1 MRAVLRKAAVLSLSF
16 ALGCGALAGCGNS
29 AAKIDGSQVL
39 MTVNGEDV
47 RLGVGSFYAKYE
59 QASIYQIYSM
69 YFGQTTGIFDSAH
82 DHDGGQETYGDEMK
96 ESVISD
102 LKKMMT
108 IKQHADE
115 YGVSLTDEQKK
126 AIDEA
131 AQAYIDGNDES
142 VRAKIGA
149 DKEDV
154 VTLMTLQTLQAA
166 MMDPIV
172 KDVDTEISDEE
183 AQQTSLTYVK
193 VDVQSEAESAES
205 AAESSAA
212 ESAGSA
218 AESAAAEST
227 ASTSESAAA
236 ESTASAAESVAAE
249 STAST
254 SESAAA
260 ESTASAAESA
270 AAESSESAAES
281 SSAESA
287 ESAAESAAAESTE
300 SAAESAAESTES
312 TEGSAE
318 ETAAQTEAREA
329 AEAIIAEA
337 MLEEDIASAD
347 LDAIAKTVDENYY
360 TQTGHFTKAAP
371 ESATLDANLVEA
383 VKDLEDGQLVDH
395 AVQSADGT
403 AYYVARL
410 DHVVDED
417 ATESEKS
424 SILTSRKQTLYDD
437 TVNGWVDEA
446 QITVNDTA
454 WAKVTL
460 TDSDPVTLKTPPVES
475 TASEAESTASSGTE
489 SASESAASAAESAV
503 SGAESAAE
511 SAVST
516 AVSAAESAV
525 SGAESAAVSTAES
538 AVSTAVSAAE
548 SAVSTAVSAAE
559 STVSDAES
567 AANTAASTA
576 KPAAGTAASTAVS
589 AAESAASSV
598 KSAS

>member
-154 VTLMTLQTLQAA
+154 VTLMTLQSLQAA

-205 AAESSAA
+205 AAESLAA

-218 AESAAAEST
+218 AESA
-227 ASTSESAAA
+227 
-236 ESTASAAESVAAE
+236 AAE

-300 SAAESAAESTES
+300 SAAESAAAESTES

-446 QITVNDTA
+446 QITVNDAA

-503 SGAESAAE
+503 SGAES
-511 SAVST
+511 T

-525 SGAESAAVSTAES
+525 SGAESAAVSAAES
-538 AVSTAVSAAE
+538 TVSTAVSAAE
-548 SAVSTAVSAAE
+548 SAVSA
-559 STVSDAES
+559 AES